1 MPDLKTAQD
10 MMAAAVAGK
19 DTTDP
24 EVTSVKQLLKL
35 LDKASKNVRTFGQ
48 QNPVA
53 QKFFQQFSDE
63 LAMHLG
69 AHTTL
74 SFLVQRSELYFKEQV
89 VYGSATDASSE
100 NLAFKLY
107 ADGIRELTFHE
118 GIANDDLA
126 FFLDAL
132 WGSTD
137 PVSNQDDDI
146 VTRLWEKNLP
156 TISVVTAN
164 DVMKI
169 SGVEDVTTPK
179 STATLGTEPSSL
191 REVVAQE
198 QAKQTKEGDTRH
210 SRVQPTVTGYE
221 LSAAELAVLA
231 QEIQT
236 ESARDNITYILDML
250 TAILASER
258 SPVVLSKLFDA
269 YDEVLDSLTRHGH
282 WVMLEHALC
291 LLFEVNTIRP
301 DLTDKHKQKVQQLID
316 KLGSPDRIKL
326 IEQYLTK
333 SEKSQTDGL
342 STVLLMTPPSTV
354 PALCALLGNL
364 QDQAQQVILCD
375 AIVELGKNAPEAILR
390 HLTDR
395 RPAFVRNLLSIVGR
409 WNDPRHA
416 DAIEKIGR
424 YPDPVVRR
432 DIVRLLGQLR
442 PNGSGTKLVGYL
454 VDADEG
460 VRLAAF
466 KLLLSG
472 NYSTLFSVW
481 APLVTAEDFGDR
493 PPAERRNIFHA
504 MRATARDE
512 AVPYW
517 SELLTDWGWTNRK
530 KREELALLAA
540 DALGKLATPA
550 AVAALEIGRNKG
562 SSTVKRACAAALIT
576 ASKQADTK

>member
-1 MPDLKTAQD
+1 
-10 MMAAAVAGK
+10 MAAAMAGK

-24 EVTSVKQLLKL
+24 EVASVKQLLKL

-53 QKFFQQFSDE
+53 HKFFQQFSDE
-63 LAMHLG
+63 LAVHLG
-69 AHTTL
+69 AYTTL
-74 SFLVQRSELYFKEQV
+74 SFLVQRSELYLKEQV
-89 VYGSATDASSE
+89 VYGSGTDASNE

-107 ADGIRELTFHE
+107 SDGIRELTFQE
-118 GIANDDLA
+118 GIANEDLA

-132 WGSTD
+132 WSSSD
-137 PVSNQDDDI
+137 PNSNQDDDI

-156 TISVVTAN
+156 TITVVTAN
-164 DVMKI
+164 EVMKI
-169 SGVEDVTTPK
+169 SGVEDATTPK
-179 STATLGTEPSSL
+179 SHDTLGTEPSSL
-191 REVVAQE
+191 REVVVQE
-198 QAKQTKEGDTRH
+198 QAKQMKEGGARPSH
-210 SRVQPTVTGYE
+210 LQPTVTGYE

-231 QEIQT
+231 QEIQA
-236 ESARDNITYILDML
+236 ESTRDNVTYILDML

-258 SPVVLSKLFDA
+258 SPALLTNLFDA
-269 YDEVLDSLTRHGH
+269 YDEVLASLTRQGR
-282 WVMLEHALC
+282 WVMLEQAVC
-291 LLFEVNTIRP
+291 LLFEVTTIRP
-301 DLTDKHKQKVQQLID
+301 DLTDEHKQKIQQLID
-316 KLGSPDRIKL
+316 KLGSPERMKL

-333 SEKSQTDGL
+333 TETPQTNGL
-342 STVLLMTPPSTV
+342 GTVLLMMPPSTV
-354 PALCALLGNL
+354 PALCALLSNL
-364 QDQAQQVILCD
+364 QDQAQHATLCD

-395 RPAFVRNLLSIVGR
+395 RPAFVRNLLSIIGR

-432 DIVRLLGQLR
+432 DVVRLLGQLR
-442 PNGSGTKLVGYL
+442 PNGNGTKLVGYL
-454 VDADEG
+454 ADADES

-472 NYSTLFSVW
+472 GYSTPFSVW

-512 AVPYW
+512 AVPYLN
-517 SELLTDWGWTNRK
+517 ELLTDWGWTNRK

-550 AVAALEIGRNKG
+550 AVAALETGHKKG
-562 SSTVKRACAAALIT
+562 TSTVKQACAAALLT
-576 ASKQADTK
+576 ASKQSGAK